1 MHPTETID
9 RDSLRDDI
17 PEFRPGDT
25 VKVHV
30 RVVEGNRERV
40 QVFQGAVMRRQG
52 GGVQETFTVRK
63 VSFGVGVER
72 TFPVHSPTIAKIEVT
87 TLGDVRRAK
96 LYYLRERHGKAA
108 KIKERRVPRGKA
120 AAAAATEIVEEEI
133 LEDEV
138 VAEELDEVELDEVA
152 GADAAILEEAEG
164 DEPQP
169 TWWTWSTRPPGTSP
183 AMPTGLAQPPRRKQ
197 TGSTTGGEA

>member
-17 PEFRPGDT
+17 PDFRPGDT

-72 TFPVHSPTIAKIEVT
+72 TFPVHSPTIAKIEVV

-96 LYYLRERHGKAA
+96 LYYLRDRHGKAA
-108 KIKERRVPRGKA
+108 KIKERRIPRDK
-120 AAAAATEIVEEEI
+120 V
-133 LEDEV
+133 V
-138 VAEELDEVELDEVA
+138 VAEPVVEDSAESTDVEELEEVDAVDAVEDVDVVDEVEAGDAEVDQA
-152 GADAAILEEAEG
+152 VEEDADA
-164 DEPQP
+164 
-169 TWWTWSTRPPGTSP
+169 
-183 AMPTGLAQPPRRKQ
+183 
-197 TGSTTGGEA
+197 